1 LKFFYNFFFVDNLS
15 DNDGDVVMKIQGK
28 VLLYTSRDSIEPMM
42 AMRQDVTP
50 VLSDVLLG
58 LSGKIFSHPK
68 WVFVFSCYCQFL
80 IFILRVQLSNLC
92 S

>member
-1 LKFFYNFFFVDNLS
+1 LKFFYNFLFVDNLS

-58 LSGKIFSHPK
+58 LSGRYSPIRSG
-68 WVFVFSCYCQFL
+68 FL
-80 IFILRVQLSNLC
+80 YFLAIVSF
-92 S
+92 